1 MFKMAKD
8 NVDKAL
14 EIILVVLMSS
24 SVLNVLWQVFTR
36 FILRH
41 PSSWTEELARYLLIW
56 IGLLGASYA
65 ASKKMHLPIDIL
77 LLKLRGKARK
87 LAELS
92 IQFFIFIFAVMV
104 MAVGGLRLVALTL
117 KLNQVSAA
125 LKIKLGYVYLAL
137 PLSGFLIMFYS
148 FVFFMERAKERK
160 SGANFS
166 QIKSKST
173 AAQE

>member
-1 MFKMAKD
+1 MFKKAKD
-8 NVDKAL
+8 TIDKAL

-36 FILRH
+36 FGLHH

-65 ASKKMHLPIDIL
+65 AGKKMHLPIDIL
-77 LLKLRGKARK
+77 LLKLKGRARK
-87 LAELS
+87 AAELS
-92 IQFFIFIFAVMV
+92 IQISIFLFALMV
-104 MAVGGLRLVALTL
+104 MAIGGFRLVAMTL

-148 FVFFMERAKERK
+148 FVFFREKAKERK
-160 SGANFS
+160 SQANLS
-166 QIKSKST
+166 PTKSKSLS
-173 AAQE
+173 AQE

>member
-1 MFKMAKD
+1 MFKKAKD
-8 NVDKAL
+8 KVDRAL
-14 EIILVVLMSS
+14 EILLVFLMSS

-77 LLKLRGKARK
+77 LVKLKGRARE

-92 IQFFIFIFAVMV
+92 IQIFIFLFVLTVMTI
-104 MAVGGLRLVALTL
+104 GGFRLVAMTL

-137 PLSGFLIMFYS
+137 PLCGFLIMFYS

-160 SGANFS
+160 IQANFS
-166 QIKSKST
+166 PIKSKSLS
-173 AAQE
+173 AQE